1 MLRFYRILAHNA
13 EPVNM
18 PGLRQ
23 QLTTLPVDK
32 MQAFLIR
39 VTCSLIVVPCLLM
52 LTACPQDQ
60 TALQGETLQLK
71 KQTAKLESVIQSL
84 QEGNKVLQQQ
94 IDRLNQEGRETAA
107 SYEAKIQEAQSQIT
121 QLSKAPKKDVAT
133 IQSLEKKNTKLQRDA
148 QWLRSQRDH
157 MRKSLIIQQIGGQS
171 HELPFTF
178 SAVSTIMEESFTK
191 NGYTILSTMQTD
203 QKAVYITDRKTSLPP
218 SLELSG
224 FRNQYLAMIE
234 KGPADHTTI
243 WVRAEFEKLS
253 RNGHIFAAPQAEL
266 ADIELRLIQE
276 IHQTLARG
284 SAAHARNF

>member
-1 MLRFYRILAHNA
+1 M
-13 EPVNM
+13 
-18 PGLRQ
+18 
-23 QLTTLPVDK
+23 
-32 MQAFLIR
+32 LIR
-39 VTCSLIVVPCLLM
+39 VVFTLAAFLYLLM

-71 KQTAKLESVIQSL
+71 KQAAKLESVIQSL
-84 QEGNKVLQQQ
+84 QDGNKVLQQQ
-94 IDRLNQEGRETAA
+94 IDRLNQESRETAT
-107 SYEAKIQEAQSQIT
+107 SYEAQLEEAQSQIK
-121 QLSKAPKKDVAT
+121 QLTNVPKKDVAT
-133 IQSLEKKNTKLQRDA
+133 IQSLEKKNAKLKRDA

-178 SAVSTIMEESFTK
+178 TAVSTIMEESFTK

-203 QKAVYITDRKTSLPP
+203 QKAIYITDRKTSLPP

-266 ADIELRLIQE
+266 SDIELRLIQE

>member
-1 MLRFYRILAHNA
+1 MPELRHRITSPQNFKIH
-13 EPVNM
+13 
-18 PGLRQ
+18 G
-23 QLTTLPVDK
+23 
-32 MQAFLIR
+32 FLIR
-39 VTCSLIVVPCLLM
+39 VALTLGAVFCFLV

-94 IDRLNQEGRETAA
+94 IDRLNQEARETEA
-107 SYEAKIQEAQSQIT
+107 SYEAKLQEAQSHIT
-121 QLSKAPKKDVAT
+121 QLTNTPKRNVAT
-133 IQSLEKKNTKLQRDA
+133 IQSLEQKNTKLQKDA
-148 QWLRSQRDH
+148 QWLRSQRDR
-157 MRKSLIIQQIGGQS
+157 MRKSLVMQQIGGQT
-171 HELPFTF
+171 HELPFAF
-178 SAVSTIMEESFTK
+178 STVSTFMEDALTK
-191 NGYTILSTMQTD
+191 NGYTILTTMQTD
-203 QKAVYITDRKTSLPP
+203 KKAIYITDRKTSLPP

-266 ADIELRLIQE
+266 TDIELRLIQE

>member
-1 MLRFYRILAHNA
+1 
-13 EPVNM
+13 M

-23 QLTTLPVDK
+23 QRTSPQIEQ
-32 MQAFLIR
+32 MQVFLIR
-39 VTCSLIVVPCLLM
+39 VAFSLIVVFCLLM

-71 KQTAKLESVIQSL
+71 KQAAKLESVIQSL
-84 QEGNKVLQQQ
+84 QDGNKVLQQQ
-94 IDRLNQEGRETAA
+94 IDRLNQESRETAA
-107 SYEAKIQEAQSQIT
+107 SYEAQLEESQSQIT
-121 QLSKAPKKDVAT
+121 QLTNVPKKDVAT

-203 QKAVYITDRKTSLPP
+203 QKAIYITDRKTSLPP

-234 KGPADHTTI
+234 KGPGDQTII

>member
-1 MLRFYRILAHNA
+1 MPELRHRITSPQNFKIH
-13 EPVNM
+13 
-18 PGLRQ
+18 G
-23 QLTTLPVDK
+23 
-32 MQAFLIR
+32 FLIR
-39 VTCSLIVVPCLLM
+39 VALTLGAVFCFLV

-94 IDRLNQEGRETAA
+94 IDRLNQEARETEA
-107 SYEAKIQEAQSQIT
+107 SYEAKLQEAQSHIT
-121 QLSKAPKKDVAT
+121 QLTNTPKKNVAT
-133 IQSLEKKNTKLQRDA
+133 IQSLEQKNTKLQKDA
-148 QWLRSQRDH
+148 QWLRSQRDR
-157 MRKSLIIQQIGGQS
+157 MRKSLVMQQIGGQT
-171 HELPFTF
+171 HELPFAF
-178 SAVSTIMEESFTK
+178 STVSTIMEDALTK
-191 NGYTILSTMQTD
+191 NGYTVLTTMQTD
-203 QKAVYITDRKTSLPP
+203 KKAIYITDRKTSLPP

-266 ADIELRLIQE
+266 TDIELRLIQE